1 MMPCF
6 PISKGEDN
14 LTRLINRYRNKAF
27 NFLISRRFISQDS
40 SLCNQ
45 INTRNFASNA
55 SLKING
61 TIKSFLLTTL
71 LLILFALNLLG
82 EDPQKKEFRG
92 VWIATINNIDWPS
105 APGLSLETQK
115 KELTELVDRVAKL
128 NLNVVIFQVR
138 AAADAFYQSETEPW
152 SYFLTGKQGLP
163 PTTDFDPLSYAIE
176 LCHARGM
183 ELHAWF
189 NPFRV
194 RNNGYYKL
202 DPTSFTAKHPQYLHE
217 YDHKLFLDPGIP
229 QVRSHLNKVVME
241 VVRKYN
247 IDAIH
252 FDDYFYPY
260 PIASLNYPDLKTFRQ
275 FGKEYYPRRLG
286 DWRRN
291 NIDQFIKNLH
301 DSIKAIKPQ
310 VKFGIS
316 PFGVWRNKKDDP
328 NGSPGIKGS
337 SSYDELYA
345 DVYKWLS
352 NNWIDYVIPQLY
364 WEQGNRFGDF
374 TSLVKWWS
382 EHSFGKQLYIGQA
395 LYKSTGAENSF
406 VNPKEITQQIT
417 ILRTFQNV
425 GGFALYSASH
435 LIKLSELALND
446 LTNDLLPAE
455 TVLNPIS
462 NPIITAL
469 QLNQNQHDEILLADR
484 RSVADSINRRYQ
496 LFINSNLPVPA
507 QFAVIKSHEGWT
519 LSWNDNRSSKNRDYK
534 FRIIIFE
541 PIRGGGYMK
550 RVLATTD
557 STEFFISRKSISR
570 SNRVLFSIVSIEP
583 SGLQSSF
590 SKLFRIRGKRVR
602 IN

>member
-1 MMPCF
+1 MPSF

-14 LTRLINRYRNKAF
+14 LARLINRYRNKAF
-27 NFLISRRFISQDS
+27 KSSIYRTLDTQSI
-40 SLCNQ
+40 SLCKQNDPG
-45 INTRNFASNA
+45 NFASNT
-55 SLKING
+55 SLKMNG
-61 TIKSFLLTTL
+61 TIKPFLLTAL
-71 LLILFALNLLG
+71 FLILFALNSLG

-92 VWIATINNIDWPS
+92 IWIATINNIDWPS
-105 APGLSLETQK
+105 APGLPVETQK
-115 KELTELVDRVAKL
+115 KELTELIERVVKL

-138 AAADAFYQSETEPW
+138 AAADAFYESETEPW
-152 SYFLTGKQGLP
+152 SSFLAGKQGVP
-163 PTTDFDPLSYAIE
+163 PASDFDPLSYAIE
-176 LCHARGM
+176 LCHSKGM

-194 RNNGYYKL
+194 RNSGYYKL
-202 DPTSFTAKHPQYLHE
+202 DPTSFAAKHPQYLHE

-260 PIASLNYPDLKTFRQ
+260 PVASLNYPDLKTFRQ

-291 NIDQFIKNLH
+291 NINLFIQALH

-310 VKFGIS
+310 VKLGVS

-345 DVYKWLS
+345 DVYKWLA
-352 NNWIDYVIPQLY
+352 NDWIDYVIPQLY

-406 VNPKEITQQIT
+406 VNPKEISEQIT
-417 ILRTFQNV
+417 ILRTFPNV

-446 LTNDLLPAE
+446 LTNDLLPA
-455 TVLNPIS
+455 TTLQNPIP

-469 QLNQNQHDEILLADR
+469 QLNQNQSEKILLADK
-484 RSVADSINRRYQ
+484 RSIADSINRRYQ
-496 LFINSNLPVPA
+496 LFIDPHLPIPE
-507 QFAVIKSHEGWT
+507 QFEVIKLPEGWT
-519 LSWNDNRSSKNRDYK
+519 LYWNDNRSSKNRDYK
-534 FRIIIFE
+534 FRVLIFE

-550 RVLATTD
+550 RVLTTTE
-557 STEFFISRKSISR
+557 STDFFISKKSISR
-570 SNRVLFSIVSIEP
+570 SNRVLFSIVSLEP
-583 SGLQSSF
+583 NGLQSFF